1 MRVFAV
7 KVSVCKFVN
16 TSSWM
21 KVSLGVIELQV
32 ILLRVS
38 KMFLSLFWRWQNTT
52 RKDSLCGRAILGD
65 QKETE
70 NIVIYNHHHH
80 GAKWS
85 ESPPSLS
92 LETF

>member
-1 MRVFAV
+1 MFAV

-21 KVSLGVIELQV
+21 KVSLDD
-32 ILLRVS
+32 RVTS
-38 KMFLSLFWRWQNTT
+38 YPLESERDVVVPFFWRWQNTT
-52 RKDSLCGRAILGD
+52 RKDSLCGRTILGD